1 MNVKLSMGQ
10 CATLACVLEATARKP
25 GNVHPQ
31 AAFYDLRYPDF
42 VSCAIAVGPILEGAL
57 ANGVGRTVAECVACS
72 RMLVPTNVNLGM
84 ILLLTPLAAV
94 ADSQSLAAGVLDV
107 LGRLTISDARAVY
120 EAIRLAQPGGLGAVT
135 EQDVAHEPTTDLV
148 GAMRLAA
155 DRDMVARQYANG
167 FREVLQEGMPSLVAA
182 QAAGLDWED
191 AVIRCHLE
199 LMARHPD
206 TLIARKLG
214 WDEAQE
220 SARRAAEVLAAGW
233 PETEESQRLIFK
245 LDDWLRADGHSR
257 NPGTTADLVAASLFA
272 ALREGKMRP

>member
-42 VSCAIAVGPILEGAL
+42 VACAIAVGPILEGAR